1 MTRRNWV
8 LIPAAFS
15 AALAIAIVTLSGD
28 TGTPAG
34 LLLLP
39 IVAIAAAV
47 AGLPLVVVFTVAAA
61 GGLGA
66 SYWIDSGSDSAI
78 RIAIESSLI
87 VLTAIASRYASS
99 RLESRSTERVILERI
114 RRAASS
120 SALLD
125 RAYEDVYQALRI
137 SLPIDRFAIVVERPG
152 SDELEFAYASGV
164 SIPMR
169 ETGDTAPLV
178 IDEDGWSPVGD
189 GRVQLL
195 SGGGI
200 RPESNTSYLGAGL
213 KSGLRVQLGSRSNPT
228 GYIELRS
235 KRSKAFSERDADLL
249 ALVAGEVSLTI
260 GGARYRSQVI
270 RVGEERVSRMR
281 VDAEKEALEET
292 RSRLASMNEQLE
304 AQNEIIRQSRERL
317 LNADEV
323 ARQAI
328 AEELHGP
335 VQTKL
340 FMIWHALSGI
350 RADMDGD
357 DFDTDT
363 LATAL
368 DGALEQLDR
377 IREDDIRLLSHRLHP
392 SIVRV
397 SALAGLRSLQE
408 FYETTIPVALN
419 VGVEVE
425 VLEPAGASR
434 IPESIRLAI
443 HRVADAALAN
453 VIKHAEATEAVI
465 RWDYS
470 REDQTLSLSVTD
482 DGRGFEPDARAP
494 SGLGLLTMRDYVDA
508 MGGTLS
514 ITSFPGEGTGVEVVI
529 PFDSAQPESPAEP
542 DDGGPIG
549 FVLNMHWAK
558 PSGLPA
564 DDRDNES
571 DVAGD
576 DEVDEQDLPHAIGQ

>member
-1 MTRRNWV
+1 MIRRNWV
-8 LIPAAFS
+8 LIPAALS
-15 AALAIAIVTLSGD
+15 ALLTIAIVTLSDG

-39 IVAIAAAV
+39 IVASAASVAV
-47 AGLPLVVVFTVAAA
+47 LPLVVVFTVAAA
-61 GGLGA
+61 GMLGA
-66 SYWIDSGSDSAI
+66 SYWVDSGSDSAV

-87 VLTAIASRYASS
+87 ASTAIASRYASS
-99 RLESRSTERVILERI
+99 RLGSRSTERVVLELI
-114 RRAASS
+114 RQAESS

-125 RAYEDVYQALRI
+125 RVYEDIYQALKT

-164 SIPMR
+164 AVPMR

-178 IDEDGWSPVGD
+178 MDEDGWSPVGD

-195 SGGGI
+195 SGGGV

-213 KSGLRVQLGSRSNPT
+213 KSGLRVQLGSRSDPT

-235 KRSKAFSERDADLL
+235 KRSEAFSERDADLL
-249 ALVAGEVSLTI
+249 ALVASEVSLTI
-260 GGARYRSQVI
+260 GGAQYRSQVI

-281 VDAEKEALEET
+281 VDAEKQALEEA
-292 RSRLASMNEQLE
+292 RLRLASMNEQLE
-304 AQNEIIRQSRERL
+304 AQNQIIRQSRERL

-323 ARQAI
+323 ARQSI
-328 AEELHGP
+328 EELHGP

-357 DFDTDT
+357 EFDTDT

-368 DGALEQLDR
+368 DEALEQLDR

-397 SALAGLRSLQE
+397 RALAGLRSLQE

-425 VLEPAGASR
+425 ALEPAGASR

-453 VIKHAEATEAVI
+453 VIKHAEATEAI
-465 RWDYS
+465 IHWHYR
-470 REDQTLSLSVTD
+470 REDQTLTLSVTD

-514 ITSFPGEGTGVEVVI
+514 ITSFPGVGTGVEVVI
-529 PFDSAQPESPAEP
+529 PFDYEELESSDEP
-542 DDGGPIG
+542 DDGGAIG

-558 PSGLPA
+558 PSGLPVHDPDDSGEDEA
-564 DDRDNES
+564 DEPDF
-571 DVAGD
+571 
-576 DEVDEQDLPHAIGQ
+576 PYAIGQ